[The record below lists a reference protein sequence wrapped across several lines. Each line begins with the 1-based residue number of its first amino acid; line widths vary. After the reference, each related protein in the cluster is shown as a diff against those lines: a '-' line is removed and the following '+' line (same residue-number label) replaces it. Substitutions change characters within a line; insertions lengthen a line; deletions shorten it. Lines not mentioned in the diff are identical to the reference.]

1 MNPLNQLPDDDL
13 LALLMADDVG
23 SEHSIKASTHRGPT
37 PLSFA
42 QQRLWF
48 LQQLSPDSSAY
59 NLPNALHLRGP
70 LDTSA
75 LAAALQQI
83 IDRHDVLKTAFQTV
97 DDEPRQVLDPQA
109 RIHVRE
115 EDLSGLAPHAR
126 STAVTERLAAEAG
139 APFDLGQ
146 APLIRATLITL
157 ERDEHILLLNMH
169 HIVSDAWSNPILMH
183 DLIQAYQRACQ
194 GDTTPL
200 ARPAIQYA
208 DYARWQREEYP
219 NTPAQ
224 QRAADY
230 WAGYLG
236 REIPTLDLP
245 TEFPRNAEQQHRAG
259 NLQLSVP
266 TALSQQ
272 LHSFCQQQDLTPF
285 IVLLGTWQLLLSR
298 YSGQQDFT
306 VGVPNASRNQ
316 SETHDLV
323 GFFVSSQIYRTQLT
337 DDLTTGEFLQALR
350 QQSRAAMEHADYP
363 IELIIERLQ
372 LQRSTQAN
380 PLFQTLFNWR
390 VNQDQPAALTLGELS
405 LAFLPVAQHE
415 AKFDLSMDVDYTPQ
429 QITASIEYST
439 ALFGA
444 ATIERLGQHW
454 LRLLQSLV
462 DGPQRRLAELP
473 MLDHA
478 EQHQM
483 VSAWNATA
491 THYPLHHSVQQL
503 IEAQV
508 AATPN
513 ATALVFGDQQ
523 LSYHQLNQRANQ
535 LAHKLMELGVGPDAL
550 VGIATERSLEM
561 VIGLLAVLK
570 AGGAYVPLDPEYPQ
584 DRLSYMIED
593 SGIGL
598 LLTQQHLLTQL
609 PIPAALP
616 VLALDQLD
624 VSAYADTN
632 PEVAVDGENLAYVI
646 YTSGSTGKP
655 KGAGNRHS
663 ALTNRLCWMQQAYAL
678 TADDTVLQKTPFS
691 FDVSVW
697 EFFWPL
703 MTGAR
708 LAVAGPGDHRDPAIL
723 ISLIQRCQVT
733 TLHFVPSMLQV
744 FLLDEQVAQ
753 CTRLTRIICSGEALP
768 VDAQQQVFAKLPNA
782 GLFNL
787 YGPTEAAI
795 DVTHWT
801 CREEG
806 KASVPIGQPIA
817 NLTTYILDAELQ
829 PVPAGV
835 IGELYLGGE
844 GLARGYHRR
853 PALTAERFMTSPFGD
868 GQRLYR
874 TGDLA
879 SYRPDGVIEY
889 RGRIDHQVKIRGLR
903 IELGEIETRL
913 MELDCV
919 REAVVIAADGQLVA
933 YAVPTQARD
942 EADLRSDI
950 KHRLSE
956 HLPDYMV
963 PAQLIFLDQLP
974 LSPNGKLDRKA
985 LPKPD
990 ANLLQK
996 AYVAPQSPLEQQIAA
1011 IWQDVLKRE
1020 AVGLHDDFFE
1030 LGGHSLLAT
1039 QVVSRVRHAL
1049 NTDVPLRSLFECSTL
1064 QAFVATLAQ
1073 EPVRHE
1079 PPLVRVAR
1087 DQPLRLSYA
1096 QERQWFLWQLDPQST
1111 AYHIPAALRLRGHLD
1126 TQALQRSFDHLI
1138 ERHESLRTSFT
1149 QDGERTVQ
1157 QIAAH
1162 APLAITVESRLGA
1175 DEQAIQACVEH
1186 EIQQLFDLQHGP
1198 LLRVKLLKLADDDH
1212 VLILTQ
1218 HHIVSDG
1225 WSINAMIQ
1233 ELIALYAGFSQQQP
1247 VSLPDLPVQYADYGV
1262 WQRQWME
1269 AGERERQLAYWTE
1282 QLGGEQTVLEL
1293 PADHTRPSEQ
1303 SYRGAQLELALGH
1316 ELNQSLKQLAQQQGV
1331 TLFMLLLASFQTLL
1345 HRYSGQTDIRVGVP
1359 IANRNRVET
1368 EGLIGFFVNTQV
1380 LRAELNG
1387 QARFVD
1393 VLQQVKHHAL
1403 QAQAHQDLPFEQLV
1417 EALQPERSLSHSPLF
1432 QVMYNHA
1439 SVQPQNSVSLP
1450 GLSLEV
1456 LEGTLPST
1464 QFDLSLDTTE
1474 SADDLLAT
1482 LTYAI
1487 DLFEASTVQRLA
1499 GHWQNLL
1506 QAIVRNPQQR
1516 LGELDMLG
1524 REERHL
1530 MLHDW
1535 SSATLDYPS
1544 EQRVH
1549 QLFEAQVAKQPSAPA
1564 LLFEDRQLSYAEL
1577 NAQANRLARHLVS
1590 LGVGPDVLVGI
1601 AVERGL
1607 DMIIGLLAVLKAGG
1621 AYVPLDPEYPQDRLL
1636 CMIEDSG
1643 TQLMLT
1649 QSHLRERLKIPAEV
1663 AHLCLDQNQ
1672 AWVDLDDSNLV
1683 NRAHADNLAY
1693 VMFTSGSTGR
1703 PKGVGINQSSLTRH
1717 AYVSLGFF
1725 NLNGGDR
1732 ILQFSTFNFDGFVE
1746 QLYPALIC
1754 GASVVLRGTEIWD
1767 TETFYHALIKHQISV
1782 VDLTTAYWNLL
1793 AKDFAAAGP
1802 RDYGRLKQV
1811 HAGGEAMPPE
1821 GLAAWSQAGLG
1832 HVKLLNT
1839 YGPTE
1844 ATVTVTA
1851 LDCTDYVTGARPTPL
1866 TMPIG
1871 KVLAGRSIYL
1881 LDDSG
1886 APAPIGVV
1894 GELVIGG
1901 ELLARGYFN
1910 RPDLTAERFMP
1921 DPFSQSGGRLY
1932 RTGDLARYTP
1942 DGVIEYVGRI
1952 DHQVKIR
1959 GFRIELGEIEARL
1972 LEHDMVRDAI
1982 VLAQPAASGLQ
1993 LVGYVVP
2000 EATAVPHAELRQS
2013 IKAALAAVLPDYMVP
2028 GFLMF
2033 LDVLPLS
2040 PNGKL
2045 DRKALPKP
2053 DASQQQNH
2061 YVAPRTALEIQV
2073 AGIWQSV
2080 LNLEQVGLTDDFFA
2094 LGGHS
2099 LLATQIISRVRQALG
2114 LDVALRSLF
2123 ERSVLGDFVA
2133 GLDGRARQHEL
2144 PLVPVERTQSLP
2156 LSYAQERQWFL
2167 WQLDPHSAAY
2177 HLPAALRLKGALD
2190 VAALEHAFNQ
2200 LIARHEALR
2209 TTFVVDNE
2217 HPRQIIADQAP
2228 LALVVETLN
2237 GTPDDAT
2244 IKAFVEHETRQLF
2257 DLQNGPLLRVRLLRL
2272 ADDEHV
2278 LVLTQH
2284 HIVSDGWSVQLMVE
2298 ELISL
2303 YGAAQSGQPHA
2314 LAPLPIQY
2322 ADYAA
2327 WQRQW
2332 MQAGERERQ
2341 LAYWT
2346 GQLAGE
2352 HSVLELPTDR
2362 PRPAEQSYRG
2372 AHLSITLAPG
2382 LGDAVHA
2389 FAHRVGVTPFMLLLA
2404 SFQTLLHRYSGQN
2417 DIRVGVP
2424 IANRNRV
2431 ETEGLIG
2438 FFVNTQ
2444 VMKAEFSSHLRVE
2457 ALLQQVKQ
2465 HALDAQ
2471 AHQDLPFEQLVE
2483 ALQPERS
2490 LSHNPLF
2497 QVMFNHQSADKP
2509 SATERPSLPSALQV
2523 EGLDWE
2529 GSTSQFDL
2537 TLSTSESAEGLSATL
2552 TYATDLFNATTIER
2566 LGRHWQQLLHSLIA
2580 DPQQR
2585 VADLAMLDH
2594 AEQHQMVSAWNAT
2607 ATRYPLHHSVQQLI
2621 EAQVAATPN
2630 ATALVF
2636 GDQQLSY
2643 HQLNQ
2648 RANQLAHKLMELGV
2662 GPDALVG
2669 IATERSLEMV
2679 IGLLAVLKAGAA
2691 YVPLDPEYPQD
2702 RLSYMIEDSGIGL
2715 LLTQQHLLTQ
2725 LPIPAA
2731 LPVLALDQLDV
2742 SAYADTNPE
2751 VAVDGENLAYV
2762 IYTSGSTG
2770 KPKGAGNRHSALT
2783 NRLCWMQQ
2791 AYGLTADDT
2800 VLQKTPL
2807 SFDVSVWEFFWTL
2820 MTGAR
2825 LAVAG
2830 PGDHRDP
2837 AILICL
2843 IQRYQITTLHF
2854 VPSML
2859 QVFLLD
2865 EQVAQC
2871 TGLTRIICSGEAL
2884 PVDAQQQVFTK
2895 LPNAG
2900 LFNLYG
2906 PTEAAI
2912 DVTHWTCREE
2922 GKASVPIGQPIANL
2936 TTYILDAELQPVP
2949 AGVIGELYLGGEGL
2963 ARGYHRRPAL
2973 TAERFMT
2980 SPFGDGQRLYRTG
2993 DLASYRPDGVIEYRG
3008 RIDHQVKIRG
3018 LRIELGEIETRLMEL
3033 DCVREAVVIAA
3044 DGQLV
3049 AYAVPAQA
3057 RDVADLRSDIKHRL
3071 SEHLPDYMVPA
3082 QLIFL
3087 DQLPLS
3093 PNGKLDR
3100 KALPKPDAN
3109 LLQKA
3114 YVAPQSPLEQ
3124 QIAAIWQDVLK
3135 LERVGLNDN
3144 FFELGGDSIISIQV
3158 VSRARQQGIAF
3169 TPKELFQH
3177 QTVQGLASVAR
3188 IGASAQ
3194 VIDQGPATGP
3204 LTLLPIHQVFF
3215 ETAIPERHHWN
3226 QSVLLQPAQP
3236 VVAEALQQALHAV
3249 IEHHDALRLSFEQH
3263 PGGWSAQYRPMV
3275 DWQLQQIDAT
3285 AEQLSDLC
3293 DQAQGSLDLQHGPL
3307 IRALLIHLADGTQRL
3322 LLVIHH
3328 LAVDGVSWRIL
3339 FEDLQNA
3346 YQQVSDQQPV
3356 QLPARTSSVKAWA
3369 ERLQRRAQNHT
3380 SQDELNYWL
3389 AQLDTN
3395 TPDLPCERPHG
3406 SLDNRHSHTLHTHL
3420 DARQTKQLLQ
3430 QAPKAYRTQ
3439 INDLLLTALARVIS
3453 RWTGAPHCLIE
3464 LEGHGREDL
3473 FDDIDLTRTV
3483 GWFTSLFPVKL
3494 VPAANLGD
3502 SIKQIK
3508 EQLRAIPDKGLGYGA
3523 LRYLGTPQ
3531 ARASLGALQAP
3542 RITFNYLGQFDGSFD
3557 ASQGSLLAPAAEGSG
3572 REQALNAPLGN
3583 WLSLNGQVYG
3593 DELTLGWQFSR
3604 EMFDE
3609 ATIAHL
3615 ADDLK
3620 RELLALIE
3628 HCCDTANVGV
3638 TPSDFPLARISQ
3650 AQLDRLPV
3658 PLPQVEDVYPLSA
3671 MQQGMLFH
3679 TLEAPESALYVNQMA
3694 VSVTGLDVARF
3705 TAAWNAVIERHEI
3718 LRTGF
3723 WADNQLAEPLQ
3734 VVYRAA
3740 TMPVDVLDWQQR
3752 DVTAQDLEV
3761 LASQDCARGFELLR
3775 APLTRLTLVQ
3785 LDPQTHYLIWTSHHI
3800 LMDGWSNSRLLGEV
3814 FAIYNGQ
3821 AAPAKRGHYRDYI
3834 RWLQDQ
3840 SQAVLE
3846 QFWKT
3851 KLQDL
3856 NGTSSLANSLSPKPA
3871 MELEGHAA
3879 LYLNWDAL
3887 QTAHLREQAQR
3898 LRVTPNTLIQATWL
3912 LLLQRYTGQ
3921 DTVCFGATVAGRP
3934 ASLPGSED
3942 MLGLFINTLP
3952 IIQTPQPHMPVAQWL
3967 QALQAYNLE
3976 VRDHEHASLADVQ
3989 RWSGQG
3995 GQPLF
4000 DSILVF
4006 ENYPVDERLQE
4017 AGQERLSFGDVSSR
4031 DVTNFAMDLA
4041 INLGDTLKIEFLYL
4055 RNRFTEAATAQIL
4068 RSFETLLLELLNN
4081 AQANVGSLTMLA
4093 GTEQQLLLQ
4102 RNVLSPAMAP
4112 RAHLAQVIRQHALE
4126 RPDAVAVVCDGIELS
4141 YGELDAR
4148 ANRLAHCLMA
4158 QGIGPEMFV
4167 GVALER
4173 SVDVI
4178 VAFYG
4183 VMKTGA
4189 AYVPLDIDYPQDRV
4203 QWIVEDSA
4211 MSVLI
4216 SQHSLRSRFDGL
4228 GEATLIDLDR
4238 LPLSDWPATCP
4249 APLVHDDNLAYLI
4262 YTSGSTGKPKGV
4274 AVTHGQI
4281 RMHCQAIAERYEMD
4295 SGTRELLFMSFAFD
4309 GAQERWLSTLQSG
4322 GCLVVRGNQLWT
4334 PEETWQALHAHSISI
4349 ACFPPAYLQQ
4359 LAEYGDSQTDAPPPV
4374 RIYCFGGDAVAEA
4387 NFELVKRVLKPQYL
4401 TNGYGPT
4408 ETVVTPLLWKVSA
4421 DERCNAVYAPIGTR
4435 VGERTLYVLDEHLNP
4450 VPDGVAGE
4458 LYIGGEGVA
4467 RGYHQRPGLS
4477 AERFV
4482 VDPFAADGTRL
4493 YRTGDLVRQRPDGVI
4508 DYLGRLDNQVK
4519 IRGFRIELGEIESR
4533 LREIPDVQDA
4543 VVVARDTAGGKQL
4556 IGYVVADASAGLG
4569 ERLRAALQVEL
4580 PDYMVPAQILALP
4593 AFPLNP
4599 NGKLDRL
4606 ALPDPD
4612 FKGRAFVAPRN
4623 ALEAQLAA
4631 IWQEVLELESV
4642 GVTDNFF
4649 ELGGDSL
4656 RILKVLSK
4664 VRSQPDIGIELKLR
4678 DMIGKPTIAELSGFA
4693 EDDASLNPL
4702 LLLNSETTHSSPLFC
4717 LHAGFGTVFDYEP
4730 LARRLDGQRSVYGLQ
4745 CRMLLDRQW
4754 NDDSL
4759 ASMAIDYSQYIRQQ
4773 QASGPYHLVGWSLGG
4788 TLAVLV
4794 AQELESQ
4801 GQRVEFLGLVDSF
4814 VPTGEDVL
4822 SDDWSEDLRGFL
4834 AVLFG
4839 LSAEALPTF
4848 DVRATTDSAVLE
4860 QLIAQ
4865 VQAGAAA
4872 RSVYAAI
4879 STEEL
4884 AHTFQVAMKLK
4895 ALSTGLDGLPPTRAQ
4910 AHCWWA
4916 KVLADQPASNLASAR
4931 SNEQIAAGHYDML
4944 NHPTLLQGL
4953 LQHLALQPV
4962 AS

>member
-13 LALLMADDVG
+13 LALLMADDAG
-23 SEHSIKASTHRGPT
+23 SEHSIKAHSHRGPT

-48 LQQLSPDSSAY
+48 LQQLSPHSSAY
-59 NLPNALHLRGP
+59 NLPNALRLRGTLNGAA
-70 LDTSA
+70 LDT
-75 LAAALQQI
+75 ALQQI
-83 IDRHDVLKTAFQTV
+83 IDRHDVLKTAFQSV
-97 DDEPRQVLDPQA
+97 DDQPRQILDPHA
-109 RIHVRE
+109 RIPLHK
-115 EDLSGLAPHAR
+115 EDLSGLAPEAR
-126 STAVTERLAAEAG
+126 AIAVAERLAAEAR
-139 APFDLGQ
+139 APFDLSC
-146 APLIRATLITL
+146 APLIRATLLTL
-157 ERDEHILLLNMH
+157 AHDEHVLLLNMH

-183 DLIQAYQRACQ
+183 DLTQAYQRACE

-200 ARPAIQYA
+200 TRPAIQYA
-208 DYARWQREEYP
+208 DYARWQREDYP
-219 NTPAQ
+219 NTPEQ
-224 QRAADY
+224 QRATDY
-230 WAGYLG
+230 WANYLG
-236 REIPTLDLP
+236 REMPTLDLP
-245 TEFPRNAEQQHRAG
+245 TDFARSAEQRHHAG
-259 NLQLSVP
+259 NLHLP
-266 TALSQQ
+266 LPPALSQRLQ
-272 LHSFCQQQDLTPF
+272 NFCQQQDLTPF
-285 IVLLGTWQLLLSR
+285 IVLLGAWQLLLSR
-298 YSGQQDFT
+298 YSGQQAFT
-306 VGVPNASRNQ
+306 VGVPNAGRNQ
-316 SETHDLV
+316 SETQDLV
-323 GFFVSSQIYRTQLT
+323 GFFVSSQIYRAQLT
-337 DDLTTGEFLQALR
+337 DDLTTAAFLQALR

-372 LQRSTQAN
+372 LQRSSQAN
-380 PLFQTLFNWR
+380 PLFQSLFNWR
-390 VNQDQPAALTLGELS
+390 VNQNQPTALKLGELS
-405 LAFLPVAQHE
+405 LEFLPVAQQE
-415 AKFDLSMDVDYTPQ
+415 AKFDLSMDVDYSPQ
-429 QITASIEYST
+429 HITANIEYSA
-439 ALFGA
+439 ALFNP
-444 ATIERLGQHW
+444 ATIERLGAHW
-454 LRLLQSLV
+454 LRLLQSLIEAPQQRLGELAML
-462 DGPQRRLAELP
+462 DPAEQRRITHE
-473 MLDHA
+473 
-478 EQHQM
+478 
-483 VSAWNATA
+483 WNNTATA
-491 THYPLHHSVQQL
+491 YPLDHSVQQL

-508 AATPN
+508 AATPE
-513 ATALVFGDQQ
+513 APALVFADQQ
-523 LSYHQLNQRANQ
+523 LSYQQLNRRANQ
-535 LAHKLMELGVGPDAL
+535 LAHQLIELGVGPDSL
-550 VGIATERSLEM
+550 VGIATERSVEM
-561 VIGLLAVLK
+561 VVGLLAVLK

-598 LLTQQHLLTQL
+598 LLTQQHLLASL
-609 PIPAALP
+609 PIPDALP

-624 VSAYADTN
+624 VSHHPDTN
-632 PEVAVDGENLAYVI
+632 PNVAVDGEHLAYVI

-663 ALTNRLCWMQQAYAL
+663 ALTNRLCWMQQAYGL
-678 TADDTVLQKTPFS
+678 TARDTVLQKTPFS

-708 LAVAGPGDHRDPAIL
+708 LAVAGPGDHRDPATL
-723 ISLIQRCQVT
+723 VSLIQRYQVS

-744 FLLDEQVAQ
+744 FLLDENVAH
-753 CTRLTRIICSGEALP
+753 CTSLTRIVCSGEALP

-806 KASVPIGQPIA
+806 KAGVPIGQPIA

-835 IGELYLGGE
+835 IGELYLGGA

-933 YAVPTQARD
+933 YAVPTEAR
-942 EADLRSDI
+942 EADELRSEI
-950 KHRLSE
+950 KRRLGE

-974 LSPNGKLDRKA
+974 LSPNGKLERKA

-990 ANLLQK
+990 ASLLQK
-996 AYVAPQSPLEQQIAA
+996 TYVAPQTPLEQQIAA
-1011 IWQDVLKRE
+1011 IWQDVLKCDT
-1020 AVGLHDDFFE
+1020 VGLHDDFFD

-1039 QVVSRVRHAL
+1039 QVVSRVRHTL
-1049 NTDVPLRSLFECSTL
+1049 NSDVPLRSLFECSTL

-1079 PPLVRVAR
+1079 PPLVRAGR

-1096 QERQWFLWQLDPQST
+1096 QERQWFLWQLDPHST

-1126 TQALQRSFDHLI
+1126 TQALQQSFDRLI
-1138 ERHESLRTSFT
+1138 CRHESLRTSFT

-1157 QIAAH
+1157 RIAE
-1162 APLAITVESRLGA
+1162 PTGLTLTFESRPGA
-1175 DEQAIQACVEH
+1175 DAATIQACVEH
-1186 EIQQLFDLQHGP
+1186 EIRQLFDLQHGP
-1198 LLRVKLLKLADDDH
+1198 LLRVKLLKLAEDDH
-1212 VLILTQ
+1212 VLIITQ

-1225 WSINAMIQ
+1225 WSINVMIR
-1233 ELIALYAGFSQQQP
+1233 ELISLYASFSQQQAN
-1247 VSLPDLPVQYADYGV
+1247 SLPELPIQYADYGV

-1269 AGERERQLAYWTE
+1269 AGERERQLAYWTA

-1293 PADHTRPSEQ
+1293 PADHARPSEQ
-1303 SYRGAQLELALGH
+1303 SYRGAQLDLALGS
-1316 ELNQSLKQLAQQQGV
+1316 ELNRALKQLAQQQGV

-1359 IANRNRVET
+1359 IANRNRMET

-1380 LRAELNG
+1380 LRTEVNG

-1393 VLQQVKHHAL
+1393 VLQQVKRHAL

-1439 SVQPQNSVSLP
+1439 SVQPQNSVTLP

-1464 QFDLSLDTTE
+1464 QFDLSLDTSE

-1487 DLFEASTVQRLA
+1487 DLFEAPTIQRLA
-1499 GHWQNLL
+1499 AHWQNLL
-1506 QAIVRNPQQR
+1506 RAIVHNPQQR

-1524 REERHL
+1524 RDERHL
-1530 MLHDW
+1530 MLHAW

-1564 LLFEDRQLSYAEL
+1564 LFFETHQLSYAEL
-1577 NAQANRLARHLVS
+1577 NARANRLARHLVS

-1643 TQLMLT
+1643 TQLILT
-1649 QSHLRERLKIPAEV
+1649 QSHLRERLPIPACVEPV
-1663 AHLCLDQNQ
+1663 CLDLNQ
-1672 AWVDLDDSNLV
+1672 AWAELDDSNLA
-1683 NRAHADNLAY
+1683 NRAHAGNLAY

-1703 PKGVGINQSSLTRH
+1703 PKGVGINQLSLTRH
-1717 AYVSLGFF
+1717 AYVSLEFF
-1725 NLNGGDR
+1725 NLNGDDR

-1767 TETFYHALIKHQISV
+1767 TDTFYRELIKHQISV

-1821 GLAAWSQAGLG
+1821 GLAAWAQAGLG
-1832 HVKLLNT
+1832 QVKLLNT

-1851 LDCTDYVTGARPTPL
+1851 LDCTDYVTGACPTPL

-1886 APAPIGVV
+1886 APAPVGVV
-1894 GELVIGG
+1894 GELMIGG

-1921 DPFSQSGGRLY
+1921 DPFSQTGGRLY
-1932 RTGDLARYTP
+1932 RTGDLARYNA

-1972 LEHDMVRDAI
+1972 LEQDVVRDAI
-1982 VLAQPAASGLQ
+1982 VLAQPAAGGLQ

-2000 EATAVPHAELRQS
+2000 HSTALPEAELRQS
-2013 IKAALAAVLPDYMVP
+2013 IKTALAAVLPDYMVP

-2033 LDVLPLS
+2033 LDGLPLS

-2053 DASQQQNH
+2053 DASQQQNS
-2061 YVAPRTALEIQV
+2061 YVAPQTALQIQV
-2073 AGIWQSV
+2073 AAIWQSV

-2099 LLATQIISRVRQALG
+2099 LLATQIISRVRQALN

-2123 ERSVLGDFVA
+2123 ERSVLGEFVA
-2133 GLDGRARQHEL
+2133 GLNGPARQHEL
-2144 PLVPVERTQSLP
+2144 PLIPVERNHPLP

-2177 HLPAALRLKGALD
+2177 HLPAALRLKGPLD

-2200 LIARHEALR
+2200 LIARHEVLR
-2209 TTFVVDNE
+2209 TTFVVDSE
-2217 HPRQIIADQAP
+2217 QPRQVIADQAP
-2228 LALVVETLN
+2228 LTLVVETLN

-2244 IKAFVEHETRQLF
+2244 LKAFVEHETRQLF
-2257 DLQNGPLLRVRLLRL
+2257 DLQQGPLLRVRLLRL

-2278 LVLTQH
+2278 LVITQH

-2298 ELISL
+2298 ELIAL
-2303 YGAAQSGQPHA
+2303 YTAAEAGQPHA

-2346 GQLAGE
+2346 AQLAGE
-2352 HSVLELPTDR
+2352 NSVLELPTDR

-2372 AHLSITLAPG
+2372 AHLALTLAPSVS
-2382 LGDAVHA
+2382 DAVQQIA
-2389 FAHRVGVTPFMLLLA
+2389 QRLGVTPFMLLLA

-2444 VMKAEFSSHLRVE
+2444 VMKAEFNANLSGE
-2457 ALLQQVKQ
+2457 ALLQQVKR

-2497 QVMFNHQSADKP
+2497 QVMFNHQSAD
-2509 SATERPSLPSALQV
+2509 TERPPLPSALQV

-2529 GSTSQFDL
+2529 GSTAQFDL
-2537 TLSTSESAEGLSATL
+2537 TLSTSESADGLSATL
-2552 TYATDLFNATTIER
+2552 TYATDLFNAATVER
-2566 LGRHWQQLLHSLIA
+2566 LGQHWQQLLHGLIA

-2585 VADLAMLDH
+2585 IADLPMLDR
-2594 AEQHQMVSAWNAT
+2594 AEQQQIVSGWNN
-2607 ATRYPLHHSVQQLI
+2607 TRTDYPLDRSVQQLI
-2621 EAQVAATPN
+2621 EAQVAATPE
-2630 ATALVF
+2630 APALVF

-2643 HQLNQ
+2643 QQLNH
-2648 RANQLAHKLMELGV
+2648 RANQLAHQLIELGV
-2662 GPDALVG
+2662 GPDSLVG

-2679 IGLLAVLKAGAA
+2679 VGLLAVLKAGGA

-2715 LLTQQHLLTQ
+2715 LLTQQHLLAS
-2725 LPIPAA
+2725 LPIPDA

-2742 SAYADTNPE
+2742 SHHPDTNPN
-2751 VAVDGENLAYV
+2751 VAVDGEHLAYV

-2791 AYGLTADDT
+2791 AYGLTARDT
-2800 VLQKTPL
+2800 VLQKTPF
-2807 SFDVSVWEFFWTL
+2807 SFDVSVWEFFWPL

-2837 AILICL
+2837 ATLVSL
-2843 IQRYQITTLHF
+2843 IQRYQVTTLHF

-2865 EQVAQC
+2865 ENVAHC
-2871 TGLTRIICSGEAL
+2871 TSLTRIVCSGEAL
-2884 PVDAQQQVFTK
+2884 PVDAQQQVFAK

-2936 TTYILDAELQPVP
+2936 TTYILDTELQPVP
-2949 AGVIGELYLGGEGL
+2949 AGVIGELYLGGAGL

-2993 DLASYRPDGVIEYRG
+2993 DLASYRADGVIEYRG

-3044 DGQLV
+3044 GGQLV
-3049 AYAVPAQA
+3049 AYAVPTEA
-3057 RDVADLRSDIKHRL
+3057 READELRSEIKRRL
-3071 SEHLPDYMVPA
+3071 GEHLPDYMVPA

-3100 KALPKPDAN
+3100 KALPKPDAS
-3109 LLQKA
+3109 LLQKT
-3114 YVAPQSPLEQ
+3114 YVAPQTPLEQ

-3135 LERVGLNDN
+3135 REKVGLTDN

-3177 QTVQGLASVAR
+3177 QTVQGLAGVAR
-3188 IGASAQ
+3188 SGASAP
-3194 VIDQGPATGP
+3194 VIERGPATGSLP
-3204 LTLLPIHQVFF
+3204 LLPIHQVFF
-3215 ETAIPERHHWN
+3215 QTPIPERHHWN
-3226 QSVLLQPAQP
+3226 QSVLLKALQPLQ
-3236 VVAEALQQALHAV
+3236 AEALQRALYAV
-3249 IEHHDALRLSFEQH
+3249 IEHHDALRLSFEQQAE
-3263 PGGWSAQYRPMV
+3263 GWRADYRPMA
-3275 DWQLQQIDAT
+3275 DWQLQQIDAS

-3293 DQAQGSLDLQHGPL
+3293 DHTQASLDLQHGPL
-3307 IRALLIHLADGTQRL
+3307 MLALLIHLADGTQRL

-3346 YQQVSDQQPV
+3346 YQQAVNQQAV
-3356 QLPARTSSVKAWA
+3356 QLPARTSSLKAWA
-3369 ERLQRRAQNHT
+3369 ERLQQRAQ
-3380 SQDELNYWL
+3380 SQASNEELNNWL
-3389 AQLDTN
+3389 ARLDSN
-3395 TPDLPCERPHG
+3395 ASDLPCERPQG

-3420 DARQTKQLLQ
+3420 DAQQTRQLLQ

-3453 RWTGAPHCLIE
+3453 RWTGNGHCLIE

-3473 FDDIDLTRTV
+3473 FEDIDLTRTV

-3494 VPAANLGD
+3494 VPAAGLGD

-3531 ARASLGALQAP
+3531 ARASLAALPTP

-3557 ASQGSLLAPAAEGSG
+3557 AAQGALLAPAAEGSG
-3572 REQALNAPLGN
+3572 REQTLGAPLGN

-3609 ATIAHL
+3609 ATIAGL

-3638 TPSDFPLARISQ
+3638 TPSDFPLAHINQ

-3658 PLPQVEDVYPLSA
+3658 PVAQVEDLYPLSA

-3694 VSVTGLDVARF
+3694 VSVAGLDVARF

-3723 WADNQLAEPLQ
+3723 WADSQLAEPLQ
-3734 VVYRAA
+3734 VVYRSASL
-3740 TMPVDVLDWQQR
+3740 PVQILDWQER
-3752 DVTAQDLEV
+3752 EVSAQDLET
-3761 LASQDCARGFELLR
+3761 LASQECARGFELLR

-3834 RWLQDQ
+3834 RWLQEQ
-3840 SQAVLE
+3840 SQTLLE

-3851 KLQDL
+3851 RLQGL
-3856 NGTSSLANSLSPKPA
+3856 NGTSSLANSLSPKPS
-3871 MELEGHAA
+3871 MELQGHAA
-3879 LYLNWDAL
+3879 LYLNWDAV
-3887 QTAHLREQAQR
+3887 QTRHLREQAQR

-3952 IIQTPQPHMPVAQWL
+3952 IIQTPQPQMPVTQWL

-4017 AGQERLSFGDVSSR
+4017 AGRGHLNFGDVSSR

-4041 INLGDTLKIEFLYL
+4041 IDLGDTLKIEFLYL
-4055 RNRFTEAATAQIL
+4055 RNRFTEAATAQIR

-4081 AQANVGSLTMLA
+4081 AQANVGSLNMLA
-4093 GTEQQLLLQ
+4093 DAEQQSLLQ
-4102 RNVLSPAMAP
+4102 RNVLCPVTAP
-4112 RAHLAQVIRQHALE
+4112 RAHLAQVIRQHALD

-4141 YGELDAR
+4141 YAELDAR
-4148 ANRLAHCLMA
+4148 ANRLAHYLMA
-4158 QGIGPEMFV
+4158 QGIGAEMFV

-4178 VAFYG
+4178 VAFYA

-4216 SQHSLRSRFDGL
+4216 SQHALRSRFEGV
-4228 GEATLIDLDR
+4228 GCATLVELDR

-4249 APLVHDDNLAYLI
+4249 QPEVHDDNLAYLI

-4274 AVTHGQI
+4274 AVAHGQI

-4295 SGTRELLFMSFAFD
+4295 SSTRELLFMSFAFD

-4322 GCLVVRGNQLWT
+4322 ARLVVRGNQLWT
-4334 PEETWQALHAHSISI
+4334 PEETWQALHAHRISI

-4359 LAEYGDSQTDAPPPV
+4359 LAEYGDSLNEAPPPV

-4387 NFELVKRVLKPQYL
+4387 NFELVKRVLQPQFL

-4421 DERCNAVYAPIGTR
+4421 EQRCEAVYAPIGTR
-4435 VGERTLYVLDEHLNP
+4435 IGERTLYVLDEHLNP

-4467 RGYHQRPGLS
+4467 RSYHQRPGLS

-4482 VDPFAADGTRL
+4482 VDPFAANGTRL

-4533 LREIPDVQDA
+4533 LRDLSDVQDA
-4543 VVVARDTAGGKQL
+4543 VVVARDIAGGKQL

-4580 PDYMVPAQILALP
+4580 PDYMVPAQILVLQ

-4623 ALEAQLAA
+4623 PLEAQLAA
-4631 IWQEVLELESV
+4631 IWQDVLELDSV

-4664 VRSQPDIGIELKLR
+4664 VRSTPGIGIELKLR
-4678 DMIGKPTIAELSGFA
+4678 DMIGKPTIAELSGFT
-4693 EDDASLNPL
+4693 DDEASLNPL
-4702 LLLNSETTHSSPLFC
+4702 LLLNSETAHNPPLFC

-4754 NDDSL
+4754 DDESL
-4759 ASMAIDYSQYIRQQ
+4759 EAMAIDYSQYIRQQ
-4773 QASGPYHLVGWSLGG
+4773 QASGPYHLMGWSLGG

-4801 GQRVEFLGLVDSF
+4801 GQQVEFLGLVDSF
-4814 VPTGEDVL
+4814 IPTGEDVV

-4839 LSAEALPTF
+4839 VPCESLPALEVT
-4848 DVRATTDSAVLE
+4848 ATTGSERLE
-4860 QLIAQ
+4860 QLIAH

-4872 RSVYAAI
+4872 QSVYAGI
-4879 STEEL
+4879 SAEEL

-4895 ALSTGLDGLPPTRAQ
+4895 VLSTRLNGLPATRVQ
-4910 AHCWWA
+4910 AECWWA
-4916 KVLADQPASNLASAR
+4916 KALAGQPASSLGSAR
-4931 SNEQIAAGHYDML
+4931 SNEQIAAGHYDIL
-4944 NHPTLLQGL
+4944 NHPALLHGL

-4962 AS
+4962 VS

>member
-1 MNPLNQLPDDDL
+1 MNPLNQFPDDDL
-13 LALLMADDVG
+13 LALLMADDAG
-23 SEHSIKASTHRGPT
+23 SAHSIKAHTPHGPA

-70 LDTSA
+70 LNTVA
-75 LAAALQQI
+75 LGEALQQI
-83 IDRHDVLKTAFQTV
+83 IDRHDVLKTAFQTL
-97 DDEPRQVLDPQA
+97 DDEPRQALDPNA
-109 RIHVRE
+109 RIHLRE
-115 EDLSGLAPHAR
+115 EDLSDLAPEAR
-126 STAVTERLAAEAG
+126 AAALTERLAAEAG
-139 APFDLGQ
+139 APFDLSR
-146 APLIRATLITL
+146 APLIRASLITL
-157 ERDEHILLLNMH
+157 DHDDHVLLLNMH

-183 DLIQAYQRACQ
+183 DLTQAYSRACQ

-219 NTPAQ
+219 STPEQ
-224 QRAADY
+224 LRAADY
-230 WAGYLG
+230 WADYLG

-245 TEFPRNAEQQHRAG
+245 TDFPRIPEQQHRAG
-259 NLQLSVP
+259 THHLPVP
-266 TALSQQ
+266 HALNQQ
-272 LHSFCQQQDLTPF
+272 LQSFCRHHDLTPF
-285 IVLLGTWQLLLSR
+285 IVLLGAWQLLLSR

-306 VGVPNASRNQ
+306 VGVPNAGRNQ
-316 SETHDLV
+316 SESQELV
-323 GFFVSSQIYRTQLT
+323 GFFVSSQIYRTHLT
-337 DDLTTGEFLQALR
+337 DDLTTGAFLQALR
-350 QQSRAAMEHADYP
+350 QQSRAAMEHVDYP

-390 VNQDQPAALTLGELS
+390 VSQDQPSALTLGELT

-415 AKFDLSMDVDYTPQ
+415 AKFDLSMDVDYSPQ
-429 QITASIEYST
+429 RATANIEYST
-439 ALFGA
+439 ALFTQ

-454 LRLLQSLV
+454 LRLLQSLINC
-462 DGPQRRLAELP
+462 PQQRLAELA
-473 MLDHA
+473 MLDFA
-478 EQHQM
+478 EQQQI
-483 VSAWNATA
+483 VSVWNDTA
-491 THYPLHHSVQQL
+491 TPYPLDRSVQQL

-508 AATPN
+508 AATPS
-513 ATALVFGDQQ
+513 APALMFGELQ
-523 LSYHQLNQRANQ
+523 LSYCQLNRRANQ
-535 LAHKLMELGVGPDAL
+535 LAHRLIELGVGPDAL
-550 VGIATERSLEM
+550 VGIATERSVEM

-570 AGGAYVPLDPEYPQ
+570 AGGAYVPLDPDYPQ

-598 LLTQQHLLTQL
+598 LLTQQHLLTSL
-609 PIPAALP
+609 PVSASLP

-632 PEVAVDGENLAYVI
+632 PDVTVDGENLAYVI

-678 TADDTVLQKTPFS
+678 TASDTVLQKTPFS

-708 LAVAGPGDHRDPAIL
+708 LAVAGPGDHRDPATL
-723 ISLIQRCQVT
+723 VSLIQRYDVT

-744 FLLDEQVAQ
+744 FLLDENVAR
-753 CTRLTRIICSGEALP
+753 CTRLTRIVCSGEALP

-806 KASVPIGQPIA
+806 KAGVPIGQPIA
-817 NLTTYILDAELQ
+817 NLSTYILDAELQ

-879 SYRPDGVIEY
+879 SYRTDGVIEY
-889 RGRIDHQVKIRGLR
+889 RGRIDHQVKLRGLR

-933 YAVPTQARD
+933 YAVPTEAR
-942 EADLRSDI
+942 EAAELRSDI
-950 KHRLSE
+950 KKRLGE

-990 ANLLQK
+990 ASLMQK
-996 AYVAPQSPLEQQIAA
+996 TYVAPESPLERQVAA
-1011 IWQDVLKRE
+1011 IWQDVLKCE
-1020 AVGLHDDFFE
+1020 CIGLHDDFFE

-1039 QVVSRVRHAL
+1039 QVISRMRHSL
-1049 NTDVPLRSLFECSTL
+1049 NLDVALRSLFERSVL
-1064 QAFVATLAQ
+1064 MDFVACLGNQSTRQ
-1073 EPVRHE
+1073 EPA
-1079 PPLVRVAR
+1079 LVPIERGGAL
-1087 DQPLRLSYA
+1087 PLSYA
-1096 QERQWFLWQLDPQST
+1096 QERQWFLWQLDPQSW
-1111 AYHIPAALRLRGHLD
+1111 AYHIPAALHLRGALD
-1126 TQALQRSFDHLI
+1126 VQALENSFNALI
-1138 ERHESLRTSFT
+1138 ARHETLRTTFVD
-1149 QDGERTVQ
+1149 DGEQTWQVV
-1157 QIAAH
+1157 AET
-1162 APLAITVESRLGA
+1162 APLRLHA
-1175 DEQAIQACVEH
+1175 DTLEGPPSPAAIQAYVEQH
-1186 EIQQLFDLQHGP
+1186 TRQLFDLKQGP
-1198 LLRVKLLKLADDDH
+1198 LLRVKLL
-1212 VLILTQ
+1212 
-1218 HHIVSDG
+1218 
-1225 WSINAMIQ
+1225 
-1233 ELIALYAGFSQQQP
+1233 
-1247 VSLPDLPVQYADYGV
+1247 
-1262 WQRQWME
+1262 R
-1269 AGERERQLAYWTE
+1269 
-1282 QLGGEQTVLEL
+1282 
-1293 PADHTRPSEQ
+1293 
-1303 SYRGAQLELALGH
+1303 
-1316 ELNQSLKQLAQQQGV
+1316 
-1331 TLFMLLLASFQTLL
+1331 
-1345 HRYSGQTDIRVGVP
+1345 
-1359 IANRNRVET
+1359 
-1368 EGLIGFFVNTQV
+1368 
-1380 LRAELNG
+1380 
-1387 QARFVD
+1387 
-1393 VLQQVKHHAL
+1393 
-1403 QAQAHQDLPFEQLV
+1403 
-1417 EALQPERSLSHSPLF
+1417 
-1432 QVMYNHA
+1432 
-1439 SVQPQNSVSLP
+1439 
-1450 GLSLEV
+1450 
-1456 LEGTLPST
+1456 
-1464 QFDLSLDTTE
+1464 
-1474 SADDLLAT
+1474 
-1482 LTYAI
+1482 
-1487 DLFEASTVQRLA
+1487 
-1499 GHWQNLL
+1499 
-1506 QAIVRNPQQR
+1506 
-1516 LGELDMLG
+1516 
-1524 REERHL
+1524 
-1530 MLHDW
+1530 
-1535 SSATLDYPS
+1535 
-1544 EQRVH
+1544 
-1549 QLFEAQVAKQPSAPA
+1549 
-1564 LLFEDRQLSYAEL
+1564 
-1577 NAQANRLARHLVS
+1577 
-1590 LGVGPDVLVGI
+1590 
-1601 AVERGL
+1601 
-1607 DMIIGLLAVLKAGG
+1607 
-1621 AYVPLDPEYPQDRLL
+1621 
-1636 CMIEDSG
+1636 
-1643 TQLMLT
+1643 
-1649 QSHLRERLKIPAEV
+1649 
-1663 AHLCLDQNQ
+1663 
-1672 AWVDLDDSNLV
+1672 
-1683 NRAHADNLAY
+1683 
-1693 VMFTSGSTGR
+1693 
-1703 PKGVGINQSSLTRH
+1703 
-1717 AYVSLGFF
+1717 
-1725 NLNGGDR
+1725 
-1732 ILQFSTFNFDGFVE
+1732 
-1746 QLYPALIC
+1746 
-1754 GASVVLRGTEIWD
+1754 
-1767 TETFYHALIKHQISV
+1767 
-1782 VDLTTAYWNLL
+1782 
-1793 AKDFAAAGP
+1793 
-1802 RDYGRLKQV
+1802 
-1811 HAGGEAMPPE
+1811 
-1821 GLAAWSQAGLG
+1821 
-1832 HVKLLNT
+1832 
-1839 YGPTE
+1839 
-1844 ATVTVTA
+1844 
-1851 LDCTDYVTGARPTPL
+1851 
-1866 TMPIG
+1866 
-1871 KVLAGRSIYL
+1871 
-1881 LDDSG
+1881 
-1886 APAPIGVV
+1886 
-1894 GELVIGG
+1894 
-1901 ELLARGYFN
+1901 
-1910 RPDLTAERFMP
+1910 
-1921 DPFSQSGGRLY
+1921 
-1932 RTGDLARYTP
+1932 
-1942 DGVIEYVGRI
+1942 
-1952 DHQVKIR
+1952 
-1959 GFRIELGEIEARL
+1959 
-1972 LEHDMVRDAI
+1972 
-1982 VLAQPAASGLQ
+1982 
-1993 LVGYVVP
+1993 
-2000 EATAVPHAELRQS
+2000 
-2013 IKAALAAVLPDYMVP
+2013 
-2028 GFLMF
+2028 
-2033 LDVLPLS
+2033 
-2040 PNGKL
+2040 
-2045 DRKALPKP
+2045 
-2053 DASQQQNH
+2053 
-2061 YVAPRTALEIQV
+2061 
-2073 AGIWQSV
+2073 
-2080 LNLEQVGLTDDFFA
+2080 
-2094 LGGHS
+2094 
-2099 LLATQIISRVRQALG
+2099 
-2114 LDVALRSLF
+2114 
-2123 ERSVLGDFVA
+2123 
-2133 GLDGRARQHEL
+2133 
-2144 PLVPVERTQSLP
+2144 
-2156 LSYAQERQWFL
+2156 
-2167 WQLDPHSAAY
+2167 
-2177 HLPAALRLKGALD
+2177 
-2190 VAALEHAFNQ
+2190 VAA
-2200 LIARHEALR
+2200 
-2209 TTFVVDNE
+2209 
-2217 HPRQIIADQAP
+2217 
-2228 LALVVETLN
+2228 
-2237 GTPDDAT
+2237 
-2244 IKAFVEHETRQLF
+2244 
-2257 DLQNGPLLRVRLLRL
+2257 
-2272 ADDEHV
+2272 DEHV

-2284 HIVSDGWSVQLMVE
+2284 HIVSDGWSAQVMVE

-2303 YGAAQSGQPHA
+2303 YAAAQSGQACDLP
-2314 LAPLPIQY
+2314 PLPIQY
-2322 ADYAA
+2322 ADYAT
-2327 WQRQW
+2327 WQRNW
-2332 MQAGERERQ
+2332 MAAGERERQ

-2346 GQLAGE
+2346 QHLGSE
-2352 HSVLELPTDR
+2352 HAVLEMPTDR
-2362 PRPAEQSYRG
+2362 PRPAKQSLRG
-2372 AHLSITLAPG
+2372 ADHHIALDPHLISGLQQLAQRTG
-2382 LGDAVHA
+2382 A
-2389 FAHRVGVTPFMLLLA
+2389 TTFMVLLA
-2404 SFQTLLHRYSGQN
+2404 SFQTLLHRYSGQSE
-2417 DIRVGVP
+2417 IHVGVP
-2424 IANRNRV
+2424 IANRTRL
-2431 ETEGLIG
+2431 ETERLIG
-2438 FFVNTQ
+2438 FFINTQ
-2444 VMKAEFSSHLRVE
+2444 VTKATFNAQSSFT

-2483 ALQPERS
+2483 ALQPGRS

-2497 QVMFNHQSADKP
+2497 QVMFNHQSAQKP
-2509 SATERPSLPSALQV
+2509 SNAADRPRVSALEV
-2523 EGLDWE
+2523 EAFEWN
-2529 GSTSQFDL
+2529 STTSQFDM
-2537 TLSTSESAEGLSATL
+2537 TLSTYESASGLSATL
-2552 TYATDLFNATTIER
+2552 TYATDLFDALTIER
-2566 LGRHWQQLLHSLIA
+2566 LAGHWLRLLHGI
-2580 DPQQR
+2580 
-2585 VADLAMLDH
+2585 VAAPGQPVAELPMLDH
-2594 AEQHQMVSAWNAT
+2594 AERQQIVSAWNDT
-2607 ATRYPLHHSVQQLI
+2607 AAPYPLDRSVQQLI
-2621 EAQVAATPN
+2621 EAQVAATPS
-2630 ATALVF
+2630 APALMF
-2636 GDQQLSY
+2636 GELQLSY
-2643 HQLNQ
+2643 CQLNR
-2648 RANQLAHKLMELGV
+2648 RANQLAHRLIEMGV
-2662 GPDALVG
+2662 GPDVLVG
-2669 IATERSLEMV
+2669 IATERSVEMV
-2679 IGLLAVLKAGAA
+2679 IGLLAVLKAGGA

-2715 LLTQQHLLTQ
+2715 LLTQHHLLAQ

-2731 LPVLALDQLDV
+2731 LPVLVLDQLDV
-2742 SAYADTNPE
+2742 SAYADTNPD
-2751 VAVDGENLAYV
+2751 VTVDGENLAYV

-2791 AYGLTADDT
+2791 AYALTASDT
-2800 VLQKTPL
+2800 VLQKTPF
-2807 SFDVSVWEFFWTL
+2807 SFDVSVWEFFWPL

-2837 AILICL
+2837 ATLVSL
-2843 IQRYQITTLHF
+2843 IQRYEVTTLHF

-2865 EQVAQC
+2865 ENVARC
-2871 TGLTRIICSGEAL
+2871 TGLTRIVCSGEAL
-2884 PVDAQQQVFTK
+2884 PVDAQQQVFAK

-2922 GKASVPIGQPIANL
+2922 GKAGVPIGQPIANL
-2936 TTYILDAELQPVP
+2936 STYILDAELQPVP

-2993 DLASYRPDGVIEYRG
+2993 DLASYRTDGVIEYRG
-3008 RIDHQVKIRG
+3008 RIDHQVKLRG

-3049 AYAVPAQA
+3049 AYAVPTEA
-3057 RDVADLRSDIKHRL
+3057 REAAELRSDIKKRL
-3071 SEHLPDYMVPA
+3071 GEHLPDYMVPA

-3100 KALPKPDAN
+3100 KALPKLDASTQQNRYVAPRTALEIQIADIWQNVLNLEQVGLTDDFFALGGHSLLATQIISRVRKTLNLDVALRSLFERSVLGDFVAGLDGHTLQHQLPLVPVDRNHPLPLSYAQERQWFLWQLDPHSAAYHLPAALRLTGALDIAALEQAFNHLISRHESLRTTFVADNERPRQVIAEQAPLTLVVEALESPPDEATIKAFVEHETRQLFDLQRGPLLRVRLLRLADDEHVLVLTQHHIVSDGWSVQLMVEELINLYSAAQAGQPHSLAPLPIQYADYAAWQRQWMQAGERERQLAYWTVQLAGEHSVLELPTDRPRPAEQSYRGAHVSLALAPGLGDAVQQLAHRLGVTPFMLLLASFQTLLHRYSGQHDIRVGVPIANRNRVETEGLIGFFVNTQVIKAEFNAQLRVEELLQQVKRHALDAQAHQDLPFEQLVEALQPERSLSHNPLFQVMFNHQSAGPERQSLPSALQVEGLDWEGSTAQFDLTLSTSESAEGLSATLTYATDLFNADTIERLGRHWQQLLHSLMADPQARVADLPMLDHAEQQQIVSAWNDTATPYPLDRSVQQLIEAQVAATPEAPALIFGEQQLSYSQLNNRANQLAHKLIEMGVGPDALVGIATERSVEMVIGLLAVLKAGGAYVPLDPEYPQDRLSYMIEDSGIGLLLTQQHLLAQLPIPAVLPVLALDQLDVSAYAATN
-3109 LLQKA
+3109 PDVAVDGENLAYVIYTSGSTGKPKGAGNRHSALTNRLCWMQQAYTLTASDTVLQKTPFSFDVSVWEFFWPLMTGARLVVAGPGDHRDPATLVSLIQRYDVTTLHFVPSMLQVFLLDENVARCTSLTRIVCSGEALPVDAQQQVFAKLPNAGLFNLYGPTEAAIDVTHWICREEGKASVPIGQPIANLSTYILDAELQPVPPGVIGELYLGGEGLARGYHRRPALTAERFMTSPFGDGQRLYRTGDLASYRTDGVIEYRGRIDHQVKLRGLRIELGEIETRLMELDCVREAVVIAADGQLVAYAVPTQTREASELRSEIKTRLGEHLPDYMVPAQLIFLDQLPLSPNGKLDRKALPTPDASLLQKT

-3135 LERVGLNDN
+3135 REKVGLTDN

-3177 QTVQGLASVAR
+3177 QTVQGLAGVAR
-3188 IGASAQ
+3188 SGAIAQ
-3194 VIDQGPATGP
+3194 VIDRGPATGALP
-3204 LTLLPIHQVFF
+3204 LLPIHQAFF
-3215 ETAIPERHHWN
+3215 ETPVPERHHWN
-3226 QSVLLQPAQP
+3226 QSVLLKPAQP
-3236 VVAEALQQALHAV
+3236 LIAEALQHALHAV
-3249 IEHHDALRLSFEQH
+3249 IGHHDALRVSFEQQA
-3263 PGGWSAQYRPMV
+3263 GGWSAHYRPMA
-3275 DWQLQQIDAT
+3275 DWQLQQVHT
-3285 AEQLSDLC
+3285 RAELLSGVC
-3293 DQAQGSLDLQHGPL
+3293 DQAQASLDLQHGPL
-3307 IRALLIHLADGTQRL
+3307 MRAVLIHLADGSQRV

-3346 YQQVSDQQPV
+3346 YQQLISGQSV

-3369 ERLQRRAQNHT
+3369 ERLQQRAQNQ
-3380 SQDELNYWL
+3380 SAEDELSYWL
-3389 AQLDTN
+3389 AQLDSN
-3395 TPDLPCERPHG
+3395 AADLPCERPQG

-3420 DARQTKQLLQ
+3420 NAAQTQRLLQ

-3453 RWTGAPHCLIE
+3453 RWTGAQHCLIE

-3483 GWFTSLFPVKL
+3483 GWFTSLFPIKL
-3494 VPAANLGD
+3494 VPATGLGD

-3531 ARASLGALQAP
+3531 ARASLAALAAP
-3542 RITFNYLGQFDGSFD
+3542 RITFNYLGQFDASFD
-3557 ASQGSLLAPAAEGSG
+3557 AKQGSLLSPAAEGSG
-3572 REQALNAPLGN
+3572 REQVPDAPLGN

-3615 ADDLK
+3615 ADDFK
-3620 RELLALIE
+3620 NELLALIE
-3628 HCCDTANVGV
+3628 HCCDSANTGA

-3650 AQLDRLPV
+3650 TQLDRVPV
-3658 PLPQVEDVYPLSA
+3658 PLAQVEDLYPLSA

-3694 VSVTGLDVARF
+3694 VSVSGLDVARF

-3723 WADNQLAEPLQ
+3723 WADSQLAEPLQ
-3734 VVYRAA
+3734 VVYRSA

-3752 DVTAQDLEV
+3752 EVAAQDLQA

-3814 FAIYNGQ
+3814 FALYNGQ

-3834 RWLQDQ
+3834 RWLQEQ
-3840 SQAVLE
+3840 SQEVLE

-3856 NGTSSLANSLSPKPA
+3856 SGTSSLANSISPKPS

-3879 LYLNWDAL
+3879 LYLQWDEA
-3887 QTAHLREQAQR
+3887 QTGHLRERAQR
-3898 LRVTPNTLIQATWL
+3898 LRVTPNTLIQAAWL

-3952 IIQTPQPHMPVAQWL
+3952 IIQTPQPHTPVTQWL

-4017 AGQERLSFGDVSSR
+4017 AGRGRLSFGDVSSR

-4041 INLGDTLKIEFLYL
+4041 IDLGDTLKIEFLYL
-4055 RNRFTEAATAQIL
+4055 RNRFTETATAQIR
-4068 RSFETLLLELLNN
+4068 RSFETLLLALLND
-4081 AQANVGSLTMLA
+4081 AESNVGNLTMLA
-4093 GTEQQLLLQ
+4093 HTEQQVLLQ
-4102 RNVLSPAMAP
+4102 RNLLNPVTTA

-4126 RPDAVAVVCDGIELS
+4126 RPDAVAVVCDGTELS

-4158 QGIGPEMFV
+4158 QGVGPEQFV

-4178 VAFYG
+4178 VAFYA

-4211 MSVLI
+4211 MSALI
-4216 SQHSLRSRFDGL
+4216 SQHSLRSRFEGL
-4228 GEATLIDLDR
+4228 GGATLIELDR
-4238 LPLSDWPATCP
+4238 LPLSDWPQTCP
-4249 APLVHDDNLAYLI
+4249 SCEVHDDNLAYLI

-4274 AVTHGQI
+4274 AVAHGQI

-4334 PEETWQALHAHSISI
+4334 PEETWQALHAHRISI

-4359 LAEYGDSQTDAPPPV
+4359 LAEYGDSQNDSPPPV

-4387 NFELVKRVLKPQYL
+4387 NFELVKRVLKPQFL

-4408 ETVVTPLLWKVSA
+4408 ETVVTPLLWKVSVE
-4421 DERCNAVYAPIGTR
+4421 ERCAAVYAPIGTR
-4435 VGERTLYVLDEHLNP
+4435 IGERTLYVLDEHLNP

-4533 LREIPDVQDA
+4533 LREVPEVQDA

-4569 ERLRAALQVEL
+4569 ERLRAALQEEL
-4580 PDYMVPAQILALP
+4580 PDYMVPAQILVLQ

-4623 ALEAQLAA
+4623 PLEAQLAA
-4631 IWQEVLELESV
+4631 IWQEVLELDTV

-4702 LLLNSETTHSSPLFC
+4702 LLLNSETAHNPPLFC

-4730 LARRLDGQRSVYGLQ
+4730 LARRLEGQRSVYGLQ

-4754 NDDSL
+4754 NDESL
-4759 ASMAIDYSQYIRQQ
+4759 EAMAIDYAQYIRQQ
-4773 QASGPYHLVGWSLGG
+4773 QASGPYHLMGWSLGG

-4814 VPTGEDVL
+4814 IPAGEDLV
-4822 SDDWSEDLRGFL
+4822 SEDWSEDLRGFL

-4839 LSAEALPTF
+4839 LPAEDLPSF
-4848 DVRATTDSAVLE
+4848 KVKATSSGAQLE
-4860 QLIAQ
+4860 QLIEQ

-4872 RSVYAAI
+4872 HSMYAQI
-4879 STEEL
+4879 SAEEL

-4895 ALSTGLDGLPPTRAQ
+4895 ELSTRLDGLPPTRAQ
-4910 AHCWWA
+4910 ADCWWA
-4916 KVLADQPASNLASAR
+4916 KANAGQSASNLACAR
-4931 SNEQIAAGHYDML
+4931 SNEQVAAGHYDIL
-4944 NHPTLLQGL
+4944 NHPALLHGL

>member
-13 LALLMADDVG
+13 LALLMADDAG
-23 SEHSIKASTHRGPT
+23 SEHSIKAQPHRSPT

-48 LQQLSPDSSAY
+48 LQQLSPGSSAY
-59 NLPNALHLRGP
+59 NLPNALRLRGP
-70 LDTSA
+70 LNTAALDT
-75 LAAALQQI
+75 ALQQVI
-83 IDRHDVLKTAFQTV
+83 ARHDVLKTAFQTL
-97 DDEPRQVLDPQA
+97 DDQPRQVFDPQA
-109 RIHVRE
+109 RIHLHE
-115 EDLSGLAPHAR
+115 DDLSGLAPDAR
-126 STAVTERLAAEAG
+126 AAAVAQRIAAEAG
-139 APFDLGQ
+139 TPFDLGL

-157 ERDEHILLLNMH
+157 DHDDYILLLNMH
-169 HIVSDAWSNPILMH
+169 HIVSDAWSNPILMQ
-183 DLIQAYQRACQ
+183 DLTQAYRRACQ
-194 GDTTPL
+194 GHTTPL
-200 ARPAIQYA
+200 ARPSIQYA

-219 NTPAQ
+219 GTPEQ
-224 QRAADY
+224 LRAAEY
-230 WAGYLG
+230 WADYLG
-236 REIPTLDLP
+236 QGIPTLDLP
-245 TEFPRNAEQQHRAG
+245 ADYPRSAEQQHRAG
-259 NLQLSVP
+259 NLHLSLP
-266 TALSQQ
+266 ANLSQQ
-272 LHSFCQQQDLTPF
+272 LQGFCHQHDLTPF
-285 IVLLGTWQLLLSR
+285 IVLLGAWQLLLSR
-298 YSGQQDFT
+298 YSGQRDFT
-306 VGVPNASRNQ
+306 VGVPNAGRNQ
-316 SETHDLV
+316 SETQDLV
-323 GFFVSSQIYRTQLT
+323 GYFVSSQIYRAQLT
-337 DDLTTGEFLQALR
+337 DDLTAEAFLQALR

-363 IELIIERLQ
+363 IELLIERLQ

-390 VNQDQPAALTLGELS
+390 VSQDQTDTLTLGELT

-415 AKFDLSMDVDYTPQ
+415 AKFELSMHVDYAPQ
-429 QITASIEYST
+429 QITTDIEYST
-439 ALFGA
+439 ALFSP
-444 ATIERLGQHW
+444 ATIERLGRHW
-454 LRLLQSLV
+454 LRLLQSLIEA
-462 DGPQRRLAELP
+462 PQQRLAELA
-473 MLDHA
+473 MLDFA
-478 EQHQM
+478 EHQQI
-483 VSAWNATA
+483 VSTWNTTRTA
-491 THYPLHHSVQQL
+491 YPLEYSVQQL
-503 IEAQV
+503 IEARV
-508 AATPN
+508 AATPD
-513 ATALVFGDQQ
+513 APALVFGEQQ
-523 LSYHQLNQRANQ
+523 LSYDQLNRRANQ
-535 LAHKLMELGVGPDAL
+535 LAHKLIELGVGPDAL
-550 VGIATERSLEM
+550 VGIAAERSLEM
-561 VIGLLAVLK
+561 VIALLAVLK

-598 LLTQQHLLTQL
+598 LLTQAHLLSQL

-616 VLALDQLD
+616 VLALDRLD
-624 VSAYADTN
+624 VSGYAEVN
-632 PEVAVDGENLAYVI
+632 PEIAVDGENLAYVI
-646 YTSGSTGKP
+646 YTSGSTGQP

-678 TADDTVLQKTPFS
+678 TDADTVLQKTPFS

-708 LAVAGPGDHRDPAIL
+708 LAVAGPGDHRDPAAL
-723 ISLIQRCQVT
+723 VSLIQRYQVS

-744 FLLDEQVAQ
+744 FLLDEHVAR
-753 CTRLTRIICSGEALP
+753 CTSLKRIVCSGEALP
-768 VDAQQQVFAKLPNA
+768 VDAQQQVFAKLPTA

-817 NLTTYILDAELQ
+817 NLSTYILDAELQ
-829 PVPAGV
+829 PVPPGV
-835 IGELYLGGE
+835 IGELYLGGA

-879 SYRPDGVIEY
+879 SYRTDGVIEY

-933 YAVPTQARD
+933 YAVPTETRD
-942 EADLRSDI
+942 TDELRSEI
-950 KHRLSE
+950 KQRLGE

-963 PAQLIFLDQLP
+963 PAQLTFLDQLP

-990 ANLLQK
+990 ASLLQK
-996 AYVAPQSPLEQQIAA
+996 TYVAPQSPLEQQIAA
-1011 IWQDVLKRE
+1011 IWQDVLKLER
-1020 AVGLHDDFFE
+1020 VGLNDDFFA

-1039 QVVSRVRHAL
+1039 QVISRVRHAL
-1049 NTDVPLRSLFECSTL
+1049 NTDVPLRNLFESSTL
-1064 QAFVATLAQ
+1064 HTFVASLAQ
-1073 EPVRHE
+1073 EPARHE
-1079 PPLVRVAR
+1079 PPLVRVER
-1087 DQPLRLSYA
+1087 DQPLPLSYA
-1096 QERQWFLWQLDPQST
+1096 QERQWFLWQLDPRST
-1111 AYHIPAALRLRGHLD
+1111 AYHIPAALRLRGHLN
-1126 TQALQRSFDHLI
+1126 TQALQRSFDGLI
-1138 ERHESLRTSFT
+1138 ARHESLRTSFS
-1149 QDGERTVQ
+1149 QEGERTVQ
-1157 QIAAH
+1157 RIAPHAH
-1162 APLAITVESRLGA
+1162 LAMSIESRPEA
-1175 DEQAIQACVEH
+1175 DAQTIRAWVED
-1186 EIQQLFDLQHGP
+1186 ETQQLFDLQHGP
-1198 LLRVKLLKLADDDH
+1198 LLRVKLLTLAPDDH
-1212 VLILTQ
+1212 VLIITQ

-1225 WSINAMIQ
+1225 WSINVMIQ
-1233 ELIALYAGFSQQQP
+1233 ELVALYAGFSRQQD
-1247 VSLPDLPVQYADYGV
+1247 VSLPELPIQYADYGV
-1262 WQRQWME
+1262 WQRQWMD
-1269 AGERERQLAYWTE
+1269 AGERERQLAYWTG
-1282 QLGGEQTVLEL
+1282 QLGDEQTVLEL
-1293 PADHTRPSEQ
+1293 PTDHVRPSEQ
-1303 SYRGAQLELALGH
+1303 SYRGGQLELVLDR
-1316 ELNQSLKQLAQQQGV
+1316 ELNQALKQLAREQGV

-1380 LRAELNG
+1380 LRATLDG
-1387 QARFVD
+1387 QVRFVEL
-1393 VLQQVKHHAL
+1393 LQQVKQHAL

-1417 EALQPERSLSHSPLF
+1417 EALQPQRSLSHSPLF

-1439 SVQPQNSVSLP
+1439 SMQPQTRVTLP

-1456 LEGTLPST
+1456 LEGSLPST
-1464 QFDLSLDTTE
+1464 QFDLSLDTFESTE
-1474 SADDLLAT
+1474 TLQAT

-1487 DLFEASTVQRLA
+1487 DLFEASTIRRLA
-1499 GHWQNLL
+1499 AHWQNLL
-1506 QAIVRNPQQR
+1506 QAIVRDSQQR

-1524 REERHL
+1524 REEHHL

-1535 SSATLDYPS
+1535 STATLDYPS

-1549 QLFEAQVAKQPSAPA
+1549 QLFEAQVAQQPSAPA
-1564 LLFEDRQLSYAEL
+1564 LLFEDRQLTYAEL
-1577 NAQANRLARHLVS
+1577 NARANRLARHLVR

-1643 TQLMLT
+1643 TRLMLT
-1649 QSHLRERLKIPAEV
+1649 QSHLRERLAIPDYV
-1663 AHLCLDQNQ
+1663 DHLCLDQDQ
-1672 AWVDLDDSNLV
+1672 AWVDLDASNLS
-1683 NRAHADNLAY
+1683 NRAHAQNLAY

-1703 PKGVGINQSSLTRH
+1703 PKGVGINQLSLTRH
-1717 AYVSLGFF
+1717 AYVALDFF
-1725 NLNGGDR
+1725 NLKGDDR

-1767 TETFYHALIKHQISV
+1767 TETFYRELIKHQISV

-1793 AKDFAAAGP
+1793 AKDFATAGP

-1821 GLAAWSQAGLG
+1821 GLAAWAEAGLG

-1921 DPFSQSGGRLY
+1921 DPFSQNGGRLY
-1932 RTGDLARYTP
+1932 RTGDLARYNAS
-1942 DGVIEYVGRI
+1942 GVIEYVGRI

-1972 LEHDMVRDAI
+1972 LEQEQVRDAI

-2000 EATAVPHAELRQS
+2000 HATALPEAELRQS

-2028 GFLMF
+2028 GLLMF

-2080 LNLEQVGLTDDFFA
+2080 LGLEQVGLTDDFFA

-2099 LLATQIISRVRQALG
+2099 LLATQIISRVRQALN

-2133 GLDGRARQHEL
+2133 GLHGRSRQDEL
-2144 PLVPVERTQSLP
+2144 PLAPIARDQALP

-2177 HLPAALRLKGALD
+2177 HLPAALRLKGALN
-2190 VAALEHAFNQ
+2190 VAALEQAFNQ
-2200 LIARHEALR
+2200 LIARHETLR

-2217 HPRQIIADQAP
+2217 HPRQVIAAKAP
-2228 LALVVETLN
+2228 LALVVETLH

-2244 IKAFVEHETRQLF
+2244 LKTFVEHETRQLF
-2257 DLQNGPLLRVRLLRL
+2257 DLQRGPLLRVRLLRL
-2272 ADDEHV
+2272 ADDDHV

-2298 ELISL
+2298 ELITL
-2303 YGAAQSGQPHA
+2303 YGAAQAGQP
-2314 LAPLPIQY
+2314 APLPTLPIQY
-2322 ADYAA
+2322 ADYAV

-2332 MQAGERERQ
+2332 MDAGERERQ

-2346 GQLAGE
+2346 AQLAGE
-2352 HSVLELPTDR
+2352 NSVLELPTDR

-2372 AHLSITLAPG
+2372 AHLSLTLAPG
-2382 LGDAVHA
+2382 LSDAVQHMA
-2389 FAHRVGVTPFMLLLA
+2389 PRLGVTPFMLLLA
-2404 SFQTLLHRYSGQN
+2404 SFQVLLHRYSGQH

-2424 IANRNRV
+2424 IANRNRI

-2444 VMKAEFSSHLRVE
+2444 IMKAEFSAQLRVE
-2457 ALLQQVKQ
+2457 ELLQQVKQ

-2497 QVMFNHQSADKP
+2497 QVMFNHQSADKR
-2509 SATERPSLPSALQV
+2509 SSTDGQSLPSALQV

-2537 TLSTSESAEGLSATL
+2537 TLSTSESAEGLSASL
-2552 TYATDLFNATTIER
+2552 TYATDLFDAATIER
-2566 LGRHWQQLLHSLIA
+2566 LGRHWQQLLRSLLE

-2585 VADLAMLDH
+2585 VADLPMLDSG
-2594 AEQHQMVSAWNAT
+2594 EQQQIVDEWNNT
-2607 ATRYPLHHSVQQLI
+2607 DIQYPLDHSVQQLI
-2621 EAQVAATPN
+2621 EAQVAATPE
-2630 ATALVF
+2630 APALVF
-2636 GDQQLSY
+2636 GEQQLSY
-2643 HQLNQ
+2643 DQLNR
-2648 RANQLAHKLMELGV
+2648 RANQLAHKLIELGV

-2669 IATERSLEMV
+2669 IAAERSLEMV
-2679 IGLLAVLKAGAA
+2679 IALLAVLKAGGA

-2715 LLTQQHLLTQ
+2715 LLTQQHLLSQ
-2725 LPIPAA
+2725 LPIPEA
-2731 LPVLALDQLDV
+2731 LPALALDQLDV
-2742 SAYADTNPE
+2742 SAYADVNPE
-2751 VAVDGENLAYV
+2751 IAVDGENLAYV

-2770 KPKGAGNRHSALT
+2770 QPKGAGNRHSALT

-2791 AYGLTADDT
+2791 AYALTDADT
-2800 VLQKTPL
+2800 VLQKTPF
-2807 SFDVSVWEFFWTL
+2807 SFDVSVWEFFWPL

-2837 AILICL
+2837 ATLVNL
-2843 IQRYQITTLHF
+2843 IQRYQVSTLHF

-2865 EQVAQC
+2865 EHVARC
-2871 TGLTRIICSGEAL
+2871 TSLKRIVCSGEAL
-2884 PVDAQQQVFTK
+2884 PVDAQQQVFAK

-2936 TTYILDAELQPVP
+2936 CTYILDAELQPVP
-2949 AGVIGELYLGGEGL
+2949 PGVIGELYLGGAGL

-2993 DLASYRPDGVIEYRG
+2993 DLASYRTDGVIEYRG

-3049 AYAVPAQA
+3049 AYAVPTET
-3057 RDVADLRSDIKHRL
+3057 RDTDELRSEIKQCL
-3071 SEHLPDYMVPA
+3071 GEHLPDYMVPA

-3100 KALPKPDAN
+3100 KALPKPDAS

-3188 IGASAQ
+3188 SGATAQ
-3194 VIDQGPATGP
+3194 VIDQGPATGTLP
-3204 LTLLPIHQVFF
+3204 LLPIHQLFF
-3215 ETAIPERHHWN
+3215 ATAIPERHHWN
-3226 QSVLLQPAQP
+3226 QSVLLKPAQP
-3236 VVAEALQQALHAV
+3236 LVAEALQRALYAV
-3249 IEHHDALRLSFEQH
+3249 IEHHDALRLSFQQQ
-3263 PGGWSAQYRPMV
+3263 PADWSAHYRPMG
-3275 DWQLQQIDAT
+3275 DWQLQQVDAT
-3285 AEQLSDLC
+3285 AEQLSQLC
-3293 DQAQGSLDLQHGPL
+3293 DQVQGSLDLQQGPL

-3346 YQQVSDQQPV
+3346 YQQLSSGQPL

-3369 ERLQRRAQNHT
+3369 ERLQQRADRD
-3380 SQDELNYWL
+3380 QDELSYWQT
-3389 AQLDTN
+3389 QLRDAVV
-3395 TPDLPCERPHG
+3395 DLPCERPNA

-3420 DARQTKQLLQ
+3420 DAGQTRQLLQ

-3453 RWTGAPHCLIE
+3453 RWTGTGHCLIE

-3494 VPAANLGD
+3494 SPAAGLGD

-3531 ARASLGALQAP
+3531 AQASLAALPAP

-3557 ASQGSLLAPAAEGSG
+3557 AAQGSWLAPAAEGSG
-3572 REQALNAPLGN
+3572 REHALGAPLGN

-3593 DELTLGWQFSR
+3593 EELTLGWQFSR

-3609 ATIAHL
+3609 ATIAQL

-3620 RELLALIE
+3620 QELLALIE
-3628 HCCDTANVGV
+3628 HCCDSANLGV

-3658 PLPQVEDVYPLSA
+3658 PLSQVEDLYPLSA

-3694 VSVTGLDVARF
+3694 VSVSGLDVARF

-3740 TMPVDVLDWQQR
+3740 SMPVETLDWQQR
-3752 DVTAQDLEV
+3752 EVSAQDLQA

-3834 RWLQDQ
+3834 RWLQAQ
-3840 SQAVLE
+3840 SQTVLE

-3851 KLQDL
+3851 RLQDL
-3856 NGTSSLANSLSPKPA
+3856 SGTSSLANSFSPKPST
-3871 MELEGHAA
+3871 ELDGHAA
-3879 LYLNWDAL
+3879 LYLDWDAV
-3887 QTAHLREQAQR
+3887 QTARLREQAQR
-3898 LRVTPNTLIQATWL
+3898 LRVTPNTFIQATWL

-4006 ENYPVDERLQE
+4006 ENYPVDERLQQ
-4017 AGQERLSFGDVSSR
+4017 AGQEHLSFGEVSSR

-4055 RNRFTEAATAQIL
+4055 RNRFTEAATAQIR

-4081 AQANVGSLTMLA
+4081 SQANLGSLTMLA
-4093 GTEQQLLLQ
+4093 DTEQHLLRQ
-4102 RNVLSPAMAP
+4102 RNLLNPGTAP
-4112 RAHLAQVIRQHALE
+4112 RAHLAQVIGQHAQE

-4148 ANRLAHCLMA
+4148 ANRLAHYLIA
-4158 QGIGPEMFV
+4158 QGIGAEMFV

-4203 QWIVEDSA
+4203 QWIVEDSG
-4211 MSVLI
+4211 MRVLL
-4216 SQHSLRSRFDGL
+4216 SQHALRSRFDDL
-4228 GEATLIDLDR
+4228 GGANLIELDR
-4238 LPLSDWPATCP
+4238 LPLADWPATCP
-4249 APLVHDDNLAYLI
+4249 IQTAHDDNLAYLI

-4274 AVTHGQI
+4274 AVAHGQI
-4281 RMHCQAIAERYEMD
+4281 RMHCQAIAERYKMD
-4295 SGTRELLFMSFAFD
+4295 ASTRELLFMSFAFD

-4322 GCLVVRGNQLWT
+4322 GRLVVRGNQLWT
-4334 PEETWQALHAHSISI
+4334 PEETWQALHAHHISI

-4359 LAEYGDSQTDAPPPV
+4359 LAEYGDSQNGAPPPV

-4387 NFELVKRVLKPQYL
+4387 NFELVKRVLKPQFL

-4421 DERCNAVYAPIGTR
+4421 DQTCAAVYAPIGTR
-4435 VGERTLYVLDEHLNP
+4435 IGERTLYVLDEHLNP

-4467 RGYHQRPGLS
+4467 RGYHRRPGLS

-4533 LREIPDVQDA
+4533 LRECPEVQDA
-4543 VVVARDTAGGKQL
+4543 VVIARDTGGGKQL
-4556 IGYVVADASAGLG
+4556 IGYVVAEASTSLG
-4569 ERLRAALQVEL
+4569 ERLRTVLQGEL
-4580 PDYMVPAQILALP
+4580 PDYMVPAQILVLS

-4599 NGKLDRL
+4599 NGKLDRQ

-4623 ALEAQLAA
+4623 QLEAQLAT
-4631 IWQEVLELESV
+4631 IWQDVLELESV

-4702 LLLNSETTHSSPLFC
+4702 LLLNSETPQSPPLFC

-4754 NDDSL
+4754 EDESL
-4759 ASMAIDYSQYIRQQ
+4759 ESMAIDYSQYIRQQ
-4773 QASGPYHLVGWSLGG
+4773 QASGPYHLMGWSLGG

-4801 GQRVEFLGLVDSF
+4801 GQRVALLGLVDSF
-4814 VPTGEDVL
+4814 IPTGEDVV

-4839 LSAEALPTF
+4839 LPAQSLPTLE
-4848 DVRATTDSAVLE
+4848 VSATTDSAVLE
-4860 QLIAQ
+4860 HLIAQ
-4865 VQAGAAA
+4865 VQGGAAA
-4872 RSVYAAI
+4872 QSVYAAI
-4879 STEEL
+4879 SAEEL

-4895 ALSTGLDGLPPTRAQ
+4895 ALSQRLQGLPPTRAQ
-4910 AHCWWA
+4910 ADCWWA
-4916 KVLADQPASNLASAR
+4916 SATPGQPASNLPCAR
-4931 SNEQIAAGHYDML
+4931 SNEQIQAGHYDIL
-4944 NHPTLLQGL
+4944 NHPALLHGL